1 MENNQNVKEY
11 LNESAEILDAKIID
25 KLAVEAINKKEAGN
39 RARVLASSQSSN
51 LLYEP
56 LTHSVIN
63 SVFKTLVDAV
73 SHTLGVYG
81 RNSLI
86 MSAENQMTFLRAS
99 KDGRDNA
106 KEVRWDNEIPTHVGG
121 LIRGIINHMQ
131 ATVGDS
137 TTSGIPIAYELYKNL
152 YNGLKKKQQTQL
164 SISPAGISNI
174 LEEIESYLDKNLF
187 NKEEVSDDD
196 PYQRIINW
204 SDKEQK
210 VKILS
215 RVGKTSANGNGK
227 IANKV
232 ASLFENK
239 ENEYDTYVQLE
250 ANPLLGT
257 EDEIIDEK
265 GFELNSGMLSK
276 AFATEADGMT
286 AIYENVRIAVFSGP
300 IVDSDKDV
308 FVQMITG
315 ITYGTVRGVRVRD
328 AKECANEALVVIADG
343 FSPSIE
349 AMALR
354 FRQGV
359 EASRQEFVLDAKG
372 NKMLIP
378 GSDPKSPKYLT
389 KEVPFYVPIILMR
402 MDNKYEDNKE
412 LLQDLRTAV
421 GAGTFETLADKL
433 TVNVDLTK
441 KEIFEKTIMF
451 NLGKCKKIIATP
463 QSCAILGG
471 VGHKDAID
479 KRIDLLEEEFKS
491 YMTNSKMKPSTV
503 QANAMRRRISMLK
516 ASVGKIIVGGANATE
531 KETKMSVYDDVVRS
545 IRTTII
551 NNGVALSGNIGVVH
565 YINYHLE
572 QMTNDITKTLID
584 ESMNVCLGNR
594 EDEVKS
600 LVQLILVMV
609 SKAFET
615 SYKKALLNALST
627 SDEEDIVAVQKV
639 DEIYQNCLSK
649 EYPQAYNL
657 SSDKYESL
665 NDFENCTLLVP
676 RNTDKEL
683 MYCIFSVIKQFIT
696 TEKMIVLAPLSID
709 LDALRKAFEERVS
722 GGWKR

>member
-1 MENNQNVKEY
+1 MENENVKEY
-11 LNESAEILDAKIID
+11 LKESAEVMNPKVIE
-25 KLAVEAINKKEAGN
+25 KLAVDTINMNETGH
-39 RARVLASSQSSN
+39 RARILASSQTSN

-56 LTHSVIN
+56 MTHSIID
-63 SVFKTLVDAV
+63 SVFRTIVDSV

-86 MSAENQMTFLRAS
+86 ISAENQSTFIRAS

-106 KEVRWDNEIPTHVGG
+106 KEVRWDNEIPTHVAG

-131 ATVGDS
+131 TTVGDS
-137 TTSGIPIAYELYKNL
+137 TTSGLPIAYSLYKNL
-152 YNGLKKKQQTQL
+152 YNGLKKKQKTEL

-174 LEEIESYLDKNLF
+174 LEEIENYFDKNLF
-187 NKEEVSDDD
+187 NKEDIEDNN

-210 VKILS
+210 ISILS

-232 ASLFENK
+232 ASLFKNK

-250 ANPLLGT
+250 ASPLLGT
-257 EDEIIDEK
+257 EDTIVDEK
-265 GFELNSGMLSK
+265 GFELDSGMLSK
-276 AFATEADGMT
+276 AFSTEADGMT
-286 AIYENVRIAVFSGP
+286 AIHENARIAVFSGP
-300 IVDSDKDV
+300 ILDSDKDV
-308 FVQMITG
+308 FIQMITG
-315 ITYGTVRGVRVRD
+315 ITYGAVRGVRVRD
-328 AKECANEALVVIADG
+328 AKDCEPLIIIADG

-349 AMALR
+349 ALALR
-354 FRQGV
+354 FKSGV
-359 EASRQEFVLDAKG
+359 EASKQEFVFDNAGK
-372 NKMLIP
+372 KIPVP
-378 GSDPKSPKYLT
+378 GSDPKNPKYLT
-389 KEVPFYVPIILMR
+389 KEVPFYAPIVLMR

-441 KEIFEKTIMF
+441 KDIFEKTILF
-451 NLGKCKKIIATP
+451 NLGKCSKFTATP

-471 VGHKDAID
+471 VGHKDAVES
-479 KRIDLLEEEFKS
+479 RINLLEKEYQS
-491 YMTNSKMKPSTV
+491 YMTNSKLKPSTV
-503 QANAMRRRISMLK
+503 QSNAMRRRISMLK
-516 ASVGKIIVGGANATE
+516 SSIGKIVVGGANATE
-531 KETKMSVYDDVVRS
+531 KETKLSVYDDVVRS

-551 NNGVALSGNIGVVH
+551 NNGVALSGNLGVVH
-565 YINYHLE
+565 YIKYNIDKITE
-572 QMTNDITKTLID
+572 DISKILID
-584 ESMNVCLGNR
+584 DSMNVCLGNKE
-594 EDEVKS
+594 EDVKK
-600 LVQLILVMV
+600 LVKLILEMV
-609 SKAFET
+609 SSAFET
-615 SYKKALLNALST
+615 SYKRSLLNALST
-627 SDEEDIVAVQKV
+627 SDEEDTLAVEKV
-639 DEIYQNCLSK
+639 DEIYNKCLVNS

-657 SSDKYESL
+657 STDKYESL

-696 TEKMIVLAPLSID
+696 TEKMITLAPLSID
-709 LDALRKAFEERVS
+709 LKALMSAFNERVS

>member
-1 MENNQNVKEY
+1 MAEQEVKEY
-11 LNESAEILDAKIID
+11 LQERAELLDAEVID
-25 KLAVEAINKKEAGN
+25 KMAVDAINQREAAN

-56 LTHSVIN
+56 LTHSIID

-86 MSAENQMTFLRAS
+86 ISAENQMTFMRAS

-106 KEVRWDNEIPTHVGG
+106 KEIRWDNEIPTHTGG
-121 LIRGIINHMQ
+121 VIRGIINHMQ

-137 TTSGIPIAYELYKNL
+137 TTSGIPIAYSLYKNL
-152 YNGLKKKQQTQL
+152 YKGLKKKEQTDL

-174 LEEIESYLDKNLF
+174 LDEIENYLNNNLF
-187 NKEEVSDDD
+187 NKEETSDNDY
-196 PYQRIINW
+196 YQKIINW

-210 VKILS
+210 VRILS

-250 ANPLLGT
+250 ATPLLGT
-257 EDEIIDEK
+257 EDEIVDEK

-276 AFATEADGMT
+276 VFATEADGAT
-286 AIYENVRIAVFSGP
+286 AIHENVRVAVFSGP

-308 FVQMITG
+308 FMQMITG
-315 ITYGTVRGVRVRD
+315 ITYGTVKGVRVRE
-328 AKECANEALVVIADG
+328 AKECENEALVIIADG

-349 AMALR
+349 ALAIRCKNGSEL
-354 FRQGV
+354 
-359 EASRQEFVLDAKG
+359 SKQEFVLDKQG
-372 NKMLIP
+372 NKMP
-378 GSDPKSPKYLT
+378 VPNFDPKNPKYLV
-389 KEVPFYVPIILMR
+389 KAVPFYAPIVLMR

-412 LLQDLRTAV
+412 LLQDLRVAI
-421 GAGTFETLADKL
+421 GAGIFETLADKL

-451 NLGKCKKIIATP
+451 NLGKCKKIIATT

-471 VGHKDAID
+471 VGHQDTVD
-479 KRIDLLEEEFKS
+479 RRIELLEKEYQS
-491 YMTNSKMKPSTV
+491 YMTNSKLKPSTI

-516 ASVGKIIVGGANATE
+516 ASIGKIIVGGANATE
-531 KETKMSVYDDVVRS
+531 KETKMSIYDDVVRS

-551 NNGVALSGNIGVVH
+551 NNGVALSGNVGVVH
-565 YINYHLE
+565 YIKYHLD
-572 QMTNDITKTLID
+572 QIASDITKILID

-594 EDEVKS
+594 EEEVKS
-600 LVQLILVMV
+600 LVTLILNMV
-609 SKAFET
+609 ASAFET

-627 SDEEDIVAVQKV
+627 SDEEDTIALEKV
-639 DEIYQNCLSK
+639 NEIYEKCLSNP
-649 EYPQAYNL
+649 EYPQTYNL
-657 SSDKYESL
+657 SSDKYENL
-665 NDFENCTLLVP
+665 KDFDDCTLLVP

-696 TEKMIVLAPLSID
+696 TEKMIVIAPLSVD
-709 LDALRKAFEERVS
+709 LDALRKAFEERIS